1 MLAKRIIPCL
11 DVKDGRTVKGTNFV
25 GLRDAGDIVELA
37 SRYSIE
43 GADELVFLDITASAD
58 RRGTMTRWVES
69 VARAIDIPFTVGGG
83 ISSEKDV
90 EALLARGADKVSINS
105 SAVSDPGPLCP
116 AAPPV
121 RQPMRGGGHR
131 CPLRGRPVGGL
142 CQGRKGT
149 YAVGTLL
156 LGARGRAARG
166 GRDPVYFDGSRR
178 DPCGVRL
185 SGDGADFP
193 ATLHPGHRFGR
204 GRLAGDVLR
213 CFRQGVRRC
222 GFGGRGIPFRATD
235 HRAGE
240 AVSVLAGHSGALV
253 TGGGG
258 RLLPG
263 RKELEGRCAIKEHSD
278 AERERG

>member
-37 SRYSIE
+37 SRYSTE

-105 SAVSDPGPLCP
+105 SAVSDPGLIDLLARRFGSQCVVV
-116 AAPPV
+116 AIDAHCV
-121 RQPMRGGGHR
+121 D
-131 CPLRGRPVGGL
+131 GRW
-142 CQGRKGT
+142 
-149 YAVGTLL
+149 AVYVK
-156 LGARGRAARG
+156 G
-166 GRDPVYFDGSRR
+166 GRERTPLELFSWAREAEQRGAGEILFTSMDRR

-185 SGDGADFP
+185 SGDGAAFP
-193 ATLHPGHRFGR
+193 AALHPGHRFGR

-213 CFRQGVRRC
+213 CFRQGVCRC
-222 GFGGRGIPFRATD
+222 GFGGRGIPFRAAD

-240 AVSVLAGHSGALV
+240 TVSVLAGHSGALV
-253 TGGGG
+253 TGG
-258 RLLPG
+258 
-263 RKELEGRCAIKEHSD
+263 
-278 AERERG
+278 